1 MQPGHLFVSF
11 WHITLSNLPVGCFV
25 HRRISAEQARAL
37 IQTARDAGT
46 LSCVSKADLLA
57 PERKRAAEQQDELL
71 QVLAQ
76 HYGIAL
82 SFDDFLSSLDAEGE
96 EDVGRQVTRPLDL
109 VAVTGSGRLMVIDC
123 HYEWPEQRKP
133 RELKFEIA
141 PDTVTFHLFE
151 TIEVQS
157 TDTAAGDV
165 PSKLSVRFEAQDD
178 GWLVVSVPEL
188 PGCHTQARS
197 IEEGHERIREAI
209 ALVLDLPG
217 ERYEGELVSEPA

>member
-11 WHITLSNLPVGCFV
+11 WHIALSNLPVGCFV

-37 IQTARDAGT
+37 IQAARDAGT

-57 PERKRAAEQQDELL
+57 PARKHEAEQQDELR

-82 SFDDFLSSLDAEGE
+82 SSDDFLSSLDGEGANE
-96 EDVGRQVTRPLDL
+96 ADLQVTRPLDL

-123 HYEWPEQRKP
+123 HYEWPKP
-133 RELKFEIA
+133 RNPGELRFEIA

-151 TIEVQS
+151 TVEVQS
-157 TDTAAGDV
+157 ADTAAGDV
-165 PSKLSVRFEAQDD
+165 PSKLSVRFE
-178 GWLVVSVPEL
+178 E
-188 PGCHTQARS
+188 
-197 IEEGHERIREAI
+197 
-209 ALVLDLPG
+209 
-217 ERYEGELVSEPA
+217 